1 MSIESIELRNF
12 TVFNNLKLDF
22 SKGINIF
29 MGENG
34 TGKTQLLKAIYADLK
49 ISKSMNISD
58 ISRYF
63 KSVNEGNEFFV
74 RQIKPLFLK
83 VEASGIKNQSNKNYL
98 IGKSPLH
105 INGTKSTVSCEDE
118 CSYEISYPSKEV
130 KCTFIPAKDMLT
142 HSKGFVS
149 MSDKFGE
156 FPFDKTLVDII
167 KIAGEWQLKEIPQI
181 ALKILPKLEKMMNG
195 IVVIEND
202 EFYIK
207 KKNNEMV
214 NFSVEAEG
222 LKKIG
227 LLWQLLMN
235 ENITSDTVLLWDEP
249 EANINPKFIP
259 DLVEILIELQR
270 QGVQIFITTHNYML
284 AKYFGVKKIEN
295 DEIMYYSLYRNDD
308 GEVNCES
315 NENFSELKNN
325 AIMDTFINLYKD
337 EVERAMKQ

>member
-1 MSIESIELRNF
+1 MSIKSIELKNF
-12 TVFNNLKLDF
+12 TVFNDLKLNF

-29 MGENG
+29 VGENG

-49 ISKSMNISD
+49 ISKSRDIDD

-63 KSVNEGNEFFV
+63 KCVNENNKFFV
-74 RQIKPLFLK
+74 RQLKPLFLK
-83 VEASGIKNQSNKNYL
+83 VEASGIENKSDKNYL
-98 IGKSPLH
+98 MGK
-105 INGTKSTVSCEDE
+105 G
-118 CSYEISYPSKEV
+118 SYEISYPSREV

-149 MSDKFGE
+149 MADKFSE
-156 FPFDKTLVDII
+156 FPFDKTLVDIV
-167 KIAGEWQLKEIPQI
+167 KIAGEWQLKEIPKI
-181 ALKILPKLEKMMNG
+181 ALKILPKLENMMNG
-195 IVVIEND
+195 TVVIEND

-207 KKNNEMV
+207 KNNDEMV

-222 LKKIG
+222 VKKIG

-235 ENITSDTVLLWDEP
+235 ENITADTVLLWDEP

-270 QGVQIFITTHNYML
+270 QGVQIFITTHNYIL
-284 AKYFGVKKIEN
+284 AKYFGVKKMEN
-295 DEIMYYSLYRNDD
+295 DEVMYYSLYRNDD
-308 GEVNCES
+308 GNVNCEN
-315 NENFSELKNN
+315 NEIFSELKNN

-337 EVERAMKQ
+337 EVERAMK